1 MTTHRP
7 PLRASAPQRQQ
18 GIALI
23 MAIILLIIATLTGLA
38 GMRNTS
44 LQEKLSANLYDR
56 AIAMQSAEFA
66 LSQAE
71 QELFQTNSN
80 TFPDTLIHT
89 YQDPDGKFEFTFI
102 NCNSSNPAI
111 LAKIEENDESRKKC
125 LALPGNTFDSNAAN
139 WNNATQDDTF
149 NKDLKAGNP
158 QYFIQYLGLK
168 NSNANTN
175 TSQSANQ
182 LQEGNTGVGNDA
194 LDVTQNATYRVTVRS
209 STPTADNDR
218 AIVVLTS
225 LVKSN

>member
-1 MTTHRP
+1 MTTHRLP
-7 PLRASAPQRQQ
+7 HRTSAPQRQQ

-66 LSQAE
+66 LSAAE
-71 QELFQTNSN
+71 KWLFETGRDSIIGTTTVIDCTKADAACPAVPYN
-80 TFPDTLIHT
+80 TFTTDAT
-89 YQDPDGKFEFTFI
+89 
-102 NCNSSNPAI
+102 NWVSV
-111 LAKIEENDESRKKC
+111 
-125 LALPGNTFDSNAAN
+125 ALPG
-139 WNNATQDDTF
+139 TF
-149 NKDLKAGNP
+149 NKSLRAGNP
-158 QYFIQYLGLK
+158 QYFVQYLGLR
-168 NSNANTN
+168 NSDANTD

-209 STPTADNDR
+209 SIPTADNDR
-218 AIVVLTS
+218 SIVVLTS

>member
-66 LSQAE
+66 LSEAE
-71 QELFQTNSN
+71 KWLFETGRDSIISTTTVINCTKADAACPAVPAN
-80 TFPDTLIHT
+80 TFTTDTT
-89 YQDPDGKFEFTFI
+89 
-102 NCNSSNPAI
+102 NWVSV
-111 LAKIEENDESRKKC
+111 
-125 LALPGNTFDSNAAN
+125 ALP
-139 WNNATQDDTF
+139 DTF
-149 NKDLKAGNP
+149 NENLKAGNP
-158 QYFIQYLGLK
+158 QYFVQYLGLK
-168 NSNANTN
+168 NSDANTD

-182 LQEGNTGVGNDA
+182 LQEGNTSIGNDA
-194 LDVTQNATYRVTVRS
+194 LDITQNATYRVTVRS

-225 LVKSN
+225 LIKSN

>member
-1 MTTHRP
+1 MTTHRLP
-7 PLRASAPQRQQ
+7 HRTSAPQRQQ

-66 LSQAE
+66 LSAAE
-71 QELFQTNSN
+71 KWLFETGRDSIIGTTTVIDCTKADAACPAVPSN
-80 TFPDTLIHT
+80 TFTTDAT
-89 YQDPDGKFEFTFI
+89 
-102 NCNSSNPAI
+102 NWVSV
-111 LAKIEENDESRKKC
+111 
-125 LALPGNTFDSNAAN
+125 ALPG
-139 WNNATQDDTF
+139 TF
-149 NKDLKAGNP
+149 NKSLRAGNP
-158 QYFIQYLGLK
+158 QYFVQYLGLR
-168 NSNANTN
+168 NSDANTD

-209 STPTADNDR
+209 SIPTADNDR
-218 AIVVLTS
+218 SIVVLTS

>member
-1 MTTHRP
+1 MTTHRLP
-7 PLRASAPQRQQ
+7 HRTSAPQRQQ

-66 LSQAE
+66 LSAAE
-71 QELFQTNSN
+71 TCLFETGRPDDLNKEGGDKSSLVCKGGSITMTIINCTKDNAACPAVPAN
-80 TFPDTLIHT
+80 TFTTDAT
-89 YQDPDGKFEFTFI
+89 
-102 NCNSSNPAI
+102 NWVSV
-111 LAKIEENDESRKKC
+111 
-125 LALPGNTFDSNAAN
+125 ALPS
-139 WNNATQDDTF
+139 TF
-149 NKDLKAGNP
+149 NKSLRAGNP
-158 QYFIQYLGLK
+158 QYFVQYLGLR
-168 NSNANTN
+168 NSDANTD

-182 LQEGNTGVGNDA
+182 LQEGNTGVGNDT
-194 LDVTQNATYRVTVRS
+194 LNVTQNATYRVTVRS